1 MIKKDLKILSICKST
16 ITMNTTEKLKL
27 VVSRIIEANTIR
39 ELLNRDKLNETL
51 AELPNILEALK
62 ESVSIN
68 TNRFEQS
75 YVDPIALSRLPQLN
89 QLLAQAGPE
98 ELDNIANTALF
109 IMEREIFSISKKILE
124 DQ

>member
-1 MIKKDLKILSICKST
+1 
-16 ITMNTTEKLKL
+16 MNNTEKLKL
-27 VVSRIIEANTIR
+27 VVSRIIEANSIR

-51 AELPNILEALK
+51 TELPHILEALK

-68 TNRFEQS
+68 ATRFEQS

-109 IMEREIFSISKKILE
+109 IMEREIFNISKKILE
-124 DQ
+124 GQ